1 MRNKAFIFM
10 VAALMAQGFAY
21 GQTSTEMAVPY
32 GSFEQWTSHSGY
44 SVTGFIPL
52 TVYSSYTTPTGW
64 DYLTYPVN
72 ESFSIGI
79 TITVNTNLPLIK
91 ASKETGS
98 VPNGSSAVKLQ
109 TFKLSDIISS
119 TVYSL
124 ASGSIDPELTSEV
137 FPSILSTGQVDID
150 HFIPIM
156 NSLMSNLNNTPALLA
171 SLAALDIN
179 YIISGGLALGS
190 FEPTYLSGSYKYHSA
205 TSGDNGGVV
214 MLGTRYNSVT
224 HRREVVGGGANTAL
238 TDCNGYTPFT
248 VNYMSLHEYDA
259 SYAEQTPDSL
269 IILLISSAGTSRQQ
283 GSYLCLDNLTLWH
296 VEPPEPDTCA
306 SITALQASADIHE
319 AVIIWSTT
327 AAVDGFELEYGT
339 AGFAEGQGTSISTSN
354 NSVTISGL
362 EAEAQYDVHV
372 RSACQNS
379 AHSEWAS
386 VSFTTLPDTCG
397 GITALQATAEIHEA
411 VISWSTSAA
420 VDGFELEYGTA
431 GFAEGQGTSISTE
444 NNSVTISGL
453 EAETQYDVHVRSACQ
468 NGAYSGWTNVSFTTL
483 PDTCASI
490 TALQATA
497 DIHEAIISWSTTAA
511 VDGFELEY
519 GTAGFAEGQGTSI
532 STENNSVTISGLE
545 AETQYDVHLRSACQ
559 NGAYSE
565 WASVSFTT
573 LPDTTN
579 VSIYNTASGDN
590 TIDIKVYPNPAHGHC
605 DVILPAGCEGE
616 IRLYTCDGRLIQSVQ
631 GSTTLQ
637 LPAIGVYMLQAVTRE
652 GTAVRKIVNR

>member
-372 RSACQNS
+372 RSACQNG

-386 VSFTTLPDTCG
+386 VIFTTMPDTCAS
-397 GITALQATAEIHEA
+397 ITALQATADIHEA
-411 VISWSTSAA
+411 LVTWSTTAA

-431 GFAEGQGTSISTE
+431 GFAEGQGTTVSTSE
-444 NNSVTISGL
+444 NSVTISGL
-453 EAETQYDVHVRSACQ
+453 EAGTQYDVHVRSACQ

-497 DIHEAIISWSTTAA
+497 DIHEVVVTWSTTAA

-532 STENNSVTISGLE
+532 STEN
-545 AETQYDVHLRSACQ
+545 RSEERRGGKEGRSR
-559 NGAYSE
+559 GAPE
-565 WASVSFTT
+565 
-573 LPDTTN
+573 
-579 VSIYNTASGDN
+579 
-590 TIDIKVYPNPAHGHC
+590 H
-605 DVILPAGCEGE
+605 
-616 IRLYTCDGRLIQSVQ
+616 
-631 GSTTLQ
+631 
-637 LPAIGVYMLQAVTRE
+637 
-652 GTAVRKIVNR
+652 